1 MSIFYNFIL
10 LSSIVFYSICLSAD
24 TIREKLLEIKEQFN
38 KGLISKEEYGKKQTE
53 ITNDLI
59 NNKQSKLLEEKLIEL
74 DKGTKL
80 ETDNKINTLPE
91 KYGYYEN
98 LIYPSDIE
106 NKIKNRNPY
115 TVAANEV
122 IFRFVSKKH
131 TLEKYPYKAIEGMAW
146 IEIMYNERL
155 KNRKALKEKDI
166 KWLYDIKES
175 FRNNF
180 GISPT
185 ADTQYA
191 INKFWITKLI
201 LENSEVILKPINKDF
216 KDRQTIID
224 TEISKLE
231 TIKNNANEENL
242 KKSKEELEK
251 AYNDFN
257 LKIDN
262 LKKSDD
268 GSVKFLDE
276 ILFKIK
282 DNYKIFNENKFKEK
296 HVSSLISLM
305 QMYLNDAKNIIPKE
319 KITQFKNNNFL
330 DDAQLSFLKSEELKE
345 IADKEKDTENLL
357 SSLSNLEELDVEI
370 EENII
375 EIGSYIR
382 GYSAKTG
389 FANFRVLEILGNN
402 TFRGKANVTVWEAE
416 DCYARQLTIPCN
428 RAQRF
433 GGRITTT
440 FKSLPLDNVSEV
452 NEEIKFW
459 ETEEYHDNFYRA
471 IRGEM
476 EKDEFDIKFPDGIQ
490 VWPDG
495 IKYHTRVISSILE
508 EVTVVT
514 TEPAWADSD
523 SNINNLSNEISENIS
538 EAVNENSECDNAK
551 QICALLGEVTVVT
564 TEPAWAD

>member
-1 MSIFYNFIL
+1 
-10 LSSIVFYSICLSAD
+10 
-24 TIREKLLEIKEQFN
+24 
-38 KGLISKEEYGKKQTE
+38 
-53 ITNDLI
+53 
-59 NNKQSKLLEEKLIEL
+59 
-74 DKGTKL
+74 
-80 ETDNKINTLPE
+80 TDNKINTLPE

-155 KNRKALKEKDI
+155 KNRKTLKEKDI

-345 IADKEKDTENLL
+345 IADKEKDTE
-357 SSLSNLEELDVEI
+357 
-370 EENII
+370 
-375 EIGSYIR
+375 
-382 GYSAKTG
+382 
-389 FANFRVLEILGNN
+389 
-402 TFRGKANVTVWEAE
+402 
-416 DCYARQLTIPCN
+416 
-428 RAQRF
+428 
-433 GGRITTT
+433 
-440 FKSLPLDNVSEV
+440 
-452 NEEIKFW
+452 
-459 ETEEYHDNFYRA
+459 
-471 IRGEM
+471 
-476 EKDEFDIKFPDGIQ
+476 
-490 VWPDG
+490 
-495 IKYHTRVISSILE
+495 
-508 EVTVVT
+508 
-514 TEPAWADSD
+514 
-523 SNINNLSNEISENIS
+523 
-538 EAVNENSECDNAK
+538 
-551 QICALLGEVTVVT
+551 
-564 TEPAWAD
+564 